1 MGMFDSFIA
10 DYKGTTHEIQTKR
23 FENVLDVWKV
33 GDVINQPSFGVQ
45 VLYELAEEVNSR
57 LEYAFPEDANII
69 IYLVIANGVYVENI
83 TAPYS
88 NDTDVAE
95 TINELENKWQDTNR
109 QITTFNTHLNAKQ
122 NLNKIYRDKLNLL
135 AGYINE
141 FRNPEPDALG
151 LSKLHFPKLEKIN
164 SNSDLVNVLLE
175 ELTEVLS
182 VHTKP
187 IEVIYDDDPLARYRA

>member
-83 TAPYS
+83 TTPYS

-122 NLNKIYRDKLNLL
+122 NLNKIYLDKLNLL

-164 SNSDLVNVLLE
+164 SDSDLVNVLLE
-175 ELTEVLS
+175 ELIEVLS

>member
-45 VLYELAEEVNSR
+45 VLYELAEEVDGR
-57 LEYAFPEDANII
+57 LEYAFPEDANVI

-141 FRNPEPDALG
+141 FRNSEPDALG

>member
-122 NLNKIYRDKLNLL
+122 NLNKIYLDKLNLL

>member
-10 DYKGTTHEIQTKR
+10 SYKGTTHEIQTKR

-122 NLNKIYRDKLNLL
+122 NLNKIYLDKLNLL